1 MWASAQR
8 DLQEKP
14 SSSGSKSRE
23 GSPNAQESQGEPS
36 FFFSPFSHTPAPEES
51 HDGNG
56 SVCSD
61 SWTCRI
67 LNAEG
72 GELASLIRGAVIIC
86 VGQTP
91 VAFCLL
97 SIFLLIDPGHQC
109 NCKKMQQ
116 SE

>member
-1 MWASAQR
+1 MLKRVEESPLSSVLFSSW
-8 DLQEKP
+8 DFPEK
-14 SSSGSKSRE
+14 
-23 GSPNAQESQGEPS
+23 
-36 FFFSPFSHTPAPEES
+36 S

-61 SWTCRI
+61 SWTCGI
-67 LNAEG
+67 LNAEK

-97 SIFLLIDPGHQC
+97 SVLLLVDPGHKC

>member
-8 DLQEKP
+8 ELQEKP

-23 GSPNAQESQGEPS
+23 GPLNAQESQGEPS
-36 FFFSPFSHTPAPEES
+36 FFFSLFSHTPAPEKA

-56 SVCSD
+56 SACSD

-91 VAFCLL
+91 VAFYLL
-97 SIFLLIDPGHQC
+97 SVLLLVDPGHQC

>member
-1 MWASAQR
+1 MLKR
-8 DLQEKP
+8 VKE
-14 SSSGSKSRE
+14 SSLSSVL
-23 GSPNAQESQGEPS
+23 
-36 FFFSPFSHTPAPEES
+36 FFSWDFPDFPEKS

-61 SWTCRI
+61 SWTCGI
-67 LNAEG
+67 LNAEK

-97 SIFLLIDPGHQC
+97 SVLLLVDPGHKC
-109 NCKKMQQ
+109 NCKKMQH